1 MKSFN
6 HQIKGGFGRC
16 LNLDKEYNR
25 YLEKTLKKIQD
36 DDMLHRWDI
45 YNLIMEELIELN
57 KLDLFDEV
65 RYRITDDEDP
75 NEVMM
80 DVLNKTEVLSGLLW
94 LIKKRIKF
102 FIDEDFENRFY

>member
-36 DDMLHRWDI
+36 DDMLHRWDV

-80 DVLNKTEVLSGLLW
+80 DVLNKAEVLSGLLW

>member
-6 HQIKGGFGRC
+6 HQIK
-16 LNLDKEYNR
+16 
-25 YLEKTLKKIQD
+25 D

-80 DVLNKTEVLSGLLW
+80 DVLNKAEVLSGLLW

>member
-6 HQIKGGFGRC
+6 HPIKGGFGRC
-16 LNLDKEYNR
+16 SNLDKEYNR
-25 YLEKTLKKIQD
+25 YLEKTINKIED

-75 NEVMM
+75 NKVMI
-80 DVLNKTEVLSGLLW
+80 DILNRTEVLSGFLW
-94 LIKKRIKF
+94 LVKKRIKF
-102 FIDEDFENRFY
+102 FIDEDFENLFY

>member
-25 YLEKTLKKIQD
+25 YLEKTLKKIQN
-36 DDMLHRWDI
+36 DDMLYRWDI
-45 YNLIMEELIELN
+45 YNLIMEELIKLN

-75 NEVMM
+75 NKVMI
-80 DVLNKTEVLSGLLW
+80 DILNRTEVLSGFLW
-94 LIKKRIKF
+94 LVKKRINF
-102 FIDEDFENRFY
+102 FIDEDFENLFY

>member
-6 HQIKGGFGRC
+6 HPIKGGFGRC

-36 DDMLHRWDI
+36 DDMLHRWET

-75 NEVMM
+75 NKVMI
-80 DVLNKTEVLSGLLW
+80 DVLNKTGVLSGFLW
-94 LIKKRIKF
+94 LIKKRIKD
-102 FIDEDFENRFY
+102 FINEDFENLFY

>member
-6 HQIKGGFGRC
+6 HPIKGGFGRC

-80 DVLNKTEVLSGLLW
+80 DVLNKAEVLSGLLW

>member
-6 HQIKGGFGRC
+6 HPIKGGFGRC

-25 YLEKTLKKIQD
+25 YLEKTINKIQD
-36 DDMLHRWDI
+36 DDILYRWDI
-45 YNLIMEELIELN
+45 YNLIMEELIELD

-75 NEVMM
+75 NHVMI
-80 DVLNKTEVLSGLLW
+80 DVLDKAEVLSGFLW

>member
-6 HQIKGGFGRC
+6 HPIKGGFGRC

-25 YLEKTLKKIQD
+25 YLEKTINKIQD
-36 DDMLHRWDI
+36 DDILYRWDI
-45 YNLIMEELIELN
+45 YNLIMEELIELD

-75 NEVMM
+75 NYVMI
-80 DVLNKTEVLSGLLW
+80 DVLDKAEVLSGFLW

>member
-80 DVLNKTEVLSGLLW
+80 DVLNKAEVLSGLLW

>member
-1 MKSFN
+1 
-6 HQIKGGFGRC
+6 
-16 LNLDKEYNR
+16 
-25 YLEKTLKKIQD
+25 
-36 DDMLHRWDI
+36 MLHRWDI

-65 RYRITDDEDP
+65 RYRITDNEDP
-75 NEVMM
+75 NYVMI
-80 DVLNKTEVLSGLLW
+80 DVLNKAEVLSGLLW